1 MFRALEAA
9 DIALRAVVACRI
21 EAPSRMMLKDIGV
34 FGHDLAQNVFV
45 STRFRTLDA
54 IGASCVLNRS
64 TLGCYAERLCVFG
77 PNLAAELLC
86 HSDLAR
92 WMVVPS

>member
-1 MFRALEAA
+1 MAFSIFRALEAA

-54 IGASCVLNRS
+54 ISEL
-64 TLGCYAERLCVFG
+64 TLL
-77 PNLAAELLC
+77 ELV
-86 HSDLAR
+86 AY
-92 WMVVPS
+92 